1 MEEPQSVSTPT
12 PKTQKARLQMQQNL
26 EQSMEQQVNQHKQWQ
41 KVGEQRTARHELS
54 WLLFDG
60 ETENEILANPY
71 LFEDDM
77 EVLLQNLF
85 VKDQQKVETDLTDF
99 EVQKYYLDRI
109 HK

>member
-1 MEEPQSVSTPT
+1 MG
-12 PKTQKARLQMQQNL
+12 K
-26 EQSMEQQVNQHKQWQ
+26 
-41 KVGEQRTARHELS
+41 QRTARHELS

-77 EVLLQNLF
+77 KVLLQNLF
-85 VKDQQKVETDLTDF
+85 VKDEKKVETDLTDF
-99 EVQKYYLDRI
+99 EVQQYYLDRI